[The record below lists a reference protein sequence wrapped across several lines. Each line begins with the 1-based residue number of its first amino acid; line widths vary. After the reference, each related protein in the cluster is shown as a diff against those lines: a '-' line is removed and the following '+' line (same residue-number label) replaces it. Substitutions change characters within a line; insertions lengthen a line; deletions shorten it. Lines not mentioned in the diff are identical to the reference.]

1 MPWGPMAMVKGEVKG
16 GGWEQFELVLVII
29 DGLEEPSDLVWL

>member
-1 MPWGPMAMVKGEVKG
+1 MAMVKGGEE
-16 GGWEQFELVLVII
+16 EQFQLLLVII